1 MDICSLSLADCGN
14 FQNTS
19 EWAAYLVKNTD
30 GLIPTAKSV
39 QHGSVRYILSE
50 YLDKYAVYHRNHIS
64 DMIFKVLFIGVAG
77 FFWPHR
83 FQLSTIAVCWNKS
96 ARI

>member
-77 FFWPHR
+77 FF
-83 FQLSTIAVCWNKS
+83 SG
-96 ARI
+96 RIVFNCQQ

>member
-64 DMIFKVLFIGVAG
+64 DMILRYYSLVLPVFSG
-77 FFWPHR
+77 
-83 FQLSTIAVCWNKS
+83 
-96 ARI
+96 RIVFNCQQ